1 MFDYWIPPRAVIGKG
16 DGSGGSGGGV
26 ATLKGKIAAAYDLT
40 SGSTTTDAVAGNNL
54 TNNGVT
60 TFVAGGTPSG
70 YGQFVTASSQYLSRA
85 TTPALEV
92 AAGQSFMISAWVYLD
107 NLITDNKVVVGK
119 DLLGAREYNLYHGQV
134 SNAFAFFVTT
144 STGLQQITNVSVTP
158 VVSTWY
164 HLLAWFD
171 AGLQTVNLVIN
182 NGTLNSA
189 AATGNA
195 VVTTTEFNIGRIAYV
210 GANQYMG
217 GRITR
222 VALGRFVPT
231 AAEIAH
237 LYNAG
242 AGRLYS
248 EITI

>member
-1 MFDYWIPPRAVIGKG
+1 MSDYWIPPRAVIGKG
-16 DGSGGSGGGV
+16 DGSGGSGGG
-26 ATLKGKIAAAYDLT
+26 ATLKSKFTFYANLNSTD
-40 SGSTTTDAVAGNNL
+40 TTTDTVAGNNL
-54 TNNGVT
+54 TNNGVV

-85 TTPALEV
+85 TTPALEM

-107 NLITDNKVVVGK
+107 NLLTDNKVVVGK
-119 DLLGAREYNLYHGQV
+119 DLLGAREYNLYHAQA

-144 STGLQQITNVSVTP
+144 STGFQQISNGSVTP
-158 VVSTWY
+158 VAATWY

-171 AGLQTVNLVIN
+171 STLQTVNLAIN
-182 NGTLNSA
+182 NGTASSA

-195 VVTTTEFNIGRIAYV
+195 VATTTEFDIGRIAYV

-231 AAEIAH
+231 AAEITH